1 MYVIDVVYFCDLAN
15 EMVHRTHEHGTVYTT
30 IDNTHQ
36 MLAAQYPV
44 DLWRVRGL
52 YGPHIAEVTPTA
64 DSSHVHNDT
73 LVDLQE

>member
-1 MYVIDVVYFCDLAN
+1 MSMAL
-15 EMVHRTHEHGTVYTT
+15 TT
-30 IDNTHQ
+30 IDNTHNKCLQ